1 MISCKCESALALD
14 RVNSLIWAYNI
25 QVNLFSKNATSV
37 DWAIILN
44 EWWKISNH
52 TEMVFSL
59 KGCVLLRAY
68 ICSKCNRSAYLTAPP
83 TDKYLSMCEQCR
95 ADTVTLLIL
104 RNLLEMV
111 KLRVRNTCIRFLC
124 KHRTTLNKN

>member
-52 TEMVFSL
+52 TEMAFSL
-59 KGCVLLRAY
+59 KVAETSR
-68 ICSKCNRSAYLTAPP
+68 RRPP
-83 TDKYLSMCEQCR
+83 FILGGISMGTYF
-95 ADTVTLLIL
+95 DTLQ
-104 RNLLEMV
+104 
-111 KLRVRNTCIRFLC
+111 K
-124 KHRTTLNKN
+124 K

>member
-52 TEMVFSL
+52 TDMVISL
-59 KGCVLLRAY
+59 KGVFYCQRIFAVSVIGAH
-68 ICSKCNRSAYLTAPP
+68 N
-83 TDKYLSMCEQCR
+83 
-95 ADTVTLLIL
+95 
-104 RNLLEMV
+104 
-111 KLRVRNTCIRFLC
+111 
-124 KHRTTLNKN
+124 

>member
-52 TEMVFSL
+52 TDMVFSL
-59 KGCVLLRAY
+59 KGCVLLTAY
-68 ICSKCNRSAYLTAPP
+68 ICSKCNRSA
-83 TDKYLSMCEQCR
+83 
-95 ADTVTLLIL
+95 
-104 RNLLEMV
+104 
-111 KLRVRNTCIRFLC
+111 
-124 KHRTTLNKN
+124 